1 MNAIMFYQICKKSY
15 MCLLDY
21 KELVWGGSEYFFMS
35 ESVLLFVD
43 VGEGVCAPSSVDCED
58 PKWS

>member
-1 MNAIMFYQICKKSY
+1 MFYQICKKSD

-21 KELVWGGSEYFFMS
+21 KELVWAGGFRVFFFMS
-35 ESVLLFVD
+35 ESVFLFVD